1 MKTLNTLLLIAFLCS
16 GTSALAESLLDDAGT
31 LGGNKELIN
40 KARAIDPNNRVRIVQ
55 NRLVD
60 RRWRLELGVNYGAF
74 AGGDPYLET
83 DQLGGSVDLHVNPM
97 LSVGFRYYNH
107 SNTLSTEGQRRF
119 DEAQAARE
127 LGIEGGSR
135 PDIDQPLSSYMGVI
149 NLYPTYGKLNLFDYS
164 VAQFDVYLLGGVGQM
179 QLESGTAPTYTAGG
193 GLGLW
198 LSNHFTT
205 RIEARYQ
212 TYEDRAFDGSTR
224 GLDITIFSASLGVM
238 L

>member
-1 MKTLNTLLLIAFLCS
+1 MKQLLLLLTFLCAS
-16 GTSALAESLLDDAGT
+16 SAMADSLLDDAGT
-31 LGGNKELIN
+31 LGGNRDLIK
-40 KARAIDPNNRVRIVQ
+40 KARAIDPNNKVRIVQ

-60 RRWRLELGVNYGAF
+60 RNWRLELGVNYGAF

-83 DQLGGSVDLHVNPM
+83 DQLGGSVDLHINPM
-97 LSVGFRYYNH
+97 FSVGFRYYNH
-107 SNTLSTEGQRRF
+107 SNQLSTEGRRRF
-119 DEAQAARE
+119 DAAQAASE
-127 LGIEGGSR
+127 SGGPGVSF
-135 PDIDQPLSSYMGVI
+135 PDTDQPLNSYMGVI
-149 NLYPTYGKLNLFDYS
+149 NVYPTYGKLNLFDYS

-179 QLESGTAPTYTAGG
+179 ELESGTAPTYTAGG
-193 GLGLW
+193 GMGLW

-205 RIEARYQ
+205 RVEARYQ